1 MKPVLILGAVTA
13 LAACEP
19 VRTPEG
25 CPIMLTEI
33 GQAYRDAC
41 IAAYNEEVARAQG
54 GTVTRCTPVG
64 GGMSCT
70 TY

>member
-25 CPIMLTEI
+25 CPIYLSPIMQVRTE
-33 GQAYRDAC
+33 AC
-41 IAAYNEEVARAQG
+41 LAAHREAEVIAQG

-64 GGMSCT
+64 AGMSCT
-70 TY
+70 SY